1 MKRNGADILVDCL
14 IAWGV
19 DTIFGLPGDG
29 INGVMEAIRKRQD
42 RIRFIQVRHEESAA
56 LMACA
61 HSKWT
66 GRIGCCLAT
75 TGPGGVHLLNGLYD
89 AKFDRASV
97 IAMTGLPY
105 HDLIDTFTQ
114 QDVDLPKLFSD
125 VAAYSSRIMSAAHVE
140 NAVSLA
146 CRIACTQHTVAHV
159 AIPTDV
165 QEEAL
170 DEVEASPRNVQHHVS
185 FAHQESERMP
195 EEPELARAIEILN
208 RGTRVA
214 ILAGHGALRARHE
227 LLEVAEL
234 LGAPIVKALLGKAV
248 VPDDHPLCIGGIG
261 LLGTRPSQEAFEEC
275 DTLLIVGSTFPY
287 VEYYPK
293 PGQAKGVQIDR
304 DPSRIGLRFP
314 AEVGLVGDAR
324 KTLSILAKR
333 LKAHGDRRFLE
344 RCQRR
349 KLAWKTL
356 LECSADNGT
365 GRLAP
370 GKLARELNQRL
381 HDDALVAWDSGHNTG
396 VLARYVN
403 ARGDQQF
410 AGSGMLATMAC
421 SIPYAIAAA
430 LAFPGRQVV
439 AFTGDG
445 GLSMLIGELATIV
458 RYRLPIK
465 IVVMKNNSLGQ
476 IKWEQLMFLGNPEYE
491 CDLTPIDFARVAE
504 GFGIASFRT
513 DAPDN
518 CAAALDAALSQDG
531 PALVEA
537 TVDPYEPL
545 LPAKRIEKYAREPRQ
560 GVESRHARR
569 GENPRGAG
577 ARAVAHAALGPG
589 YGLHRAVDRRRGH
602 REDRGAAAQRSGGA
616 AAGRRRAGRLPCIHV
631 SSQRSRHAHDHR
643 GATHRPVRRR
653 DPTGR

>member
-1 MKRNGADILVDCL
+1 MDAPARRNGSDILIDCL
-14 IAWGV
+14 VAWGV

-29 INGVMEAIRKRQD
+29 INGVMEAIRKRD
-42 RIRFIQVRHEESAA
+42 DIRFIQVRHEESAA

-89 AKFDRASV
+89 ARFDKASV
-97 IAMTGLPY
+97 IAITGLPY

-114 QDVDLPKLFSD
+114 QDVDLPKLFAD
-125 VAAYSSRIMSAAHVE
+125 VAAYSTRIMSAAHVE

-146 CRIACTQHTVAHV
+146 CRIACSQHAVAHV

-165 QEEAL
+165 QEET
-170 DEVEASPRNVQHHVS
+170 VEDSQPSMRNVAHHVS
-185 FAHQESERMP
+185 FAHQESERVP
-195 EEPELARAIEILN
+195 EEPEIARAIDILN
-208 RGTRVA
+208 RGKRVA
-214 ILAGHGALRARHE
+214 ILAGHGAQQAGGE

-248 VPDDHPLCIGGIG
+248 VPDDHPLCLGGIG

-293 PGQAKGVQIDR
+293 PGQARGVQIDR
-304 DPSRIGLRFP
+304 DASRIGLRFP
-314 AEVGLVGDAR
+314 VEVGLVGDAR
-324 KTLSILAKR
+324 KTLAILAAR
-333 LKAHGDRRFLE
+333 LKAHGDRQFLE
-344 RCQRR
+344 CCQRR
-349 KLAWKTL
+349 MREWRAL
-356 LECSADNGT
+356 LETSADNGN
-365 GRLAP
+365 GQLAP
-370 GKLARELNQRL
+370 GKLACELDRRL
-381 HDDALVAWDSGHNTG
+381 ADDALVAWDSGHNTG
-396 VLARYVN
+396 VLARYVQ
-403 ARGDQQF
+403 ARGTQRF

-445 GLSMLIGELATIV
+445 GLSMLLGELATLV

-476 IKWEQLMFLGNPEYE
+476 IKWEQLMFLGNPEFE

-504 GFGIASFRT
+504 GFGIAGFRS
-513 DAPDN
+513 DSPDTVGE
-518 CAAALDAALSQDG
+518 ALDALLAHDG
-531 PALVEA
+531 PALLEA
-537 TVDPYEPL
+537 SVDPYEPL
-545 LPAKRIEKYAREPRQ
+545 LPAKRIEKYAQNLQKALDAGTRDAEQIRAALAREP
-560 GVESRHARR
+560 SRSQLADGDSGALIGAEGTEPIGAPRR
-569 GENPRGAG
+569 SGEAQQRPIDEEVDA
-577 ARAVAHAALGPG
+577 AVAGTFPASDPYSHST
-589 YGLHRAVDRRRGH
+589 VEGH
-602 REDRGAAAQRSGGA
+602 
-616 AAGRRRAGRLPCIHV
+616 RAGR
-631 SSQRSRHAHDHR
+631 
-643 GATHRPVRRR
+643 
-653 DPTGR
+653 

>member
-1 MKRNGADILVDCL
+1 M
-14 IAWGV
+14 AWGI

-29 INGVMEAIRKRQD
+29 INGVMEAIRKRRD
-42 RIRFIQVRHEESAA
+42 KIRFIQVRHEESAA

-61 HSKWT
+61 YNKWS

-97 IAMTGLPY
+97 IAVTGLPY

-125 VAAYSSRIMSAAHVE
+125 VAAYSSRIMSAAQVE

-165 QEEAL
+165 QEETL
-170 DEVEASPRNVQHHVS
+170 EEVEPSTRNVQHHVS
-185 FAHQESERMP
+185 FAHQEGERVP

-208 RGTRVA
+208 RGQRVA
-214 ILAGHGALRARHE
+214 ILAGHGALKARDE
-227 LLEVAEL
+227 LLAVAEL
-234 LGAPIVKALLGKAV
+234 LGAPIVKALLGKSV

-261 LLGTRPSQEAFEEC
+261 LLGSRPSQEAFEEC

-293 PGQAKGVQIDR
+293 PGQARGVQIDR
-304 DPSRIGLRFP
+304 DASRIGLRFP
-314 AEVGLVGDAR
+314 VEVGLVGDAR
-324 KTLSILAKR
+324 KTLAKLAAR
-333 LKAHGDRRFLE
+333 LKAHGDRSFLE
-344 RCQRR
+344 RSQRR
-349 KLAWKTL
+349 KREWEAL
-356 LECSADNGT
+356 LDASAHNSSS
-365 GRLAP
+365 RLAP
-370 GKLARELNQRL
+370 GRLARELGARL
-381 HDDALVAWDSGHNTG
+381 HDDALIAWDSGHNTG
-396 VLARYVN
+396 VLARYVQ
-403 ARGDQQF
+403 ARGNQQF
-410 AGSGMLATMAC
+410 SGSGMLATMAC

-445 GLSMLIGELATIV
+445 GLSMLLGELATIV
-458 RYRLPIK
+458 RYHLPIK

-504 GFGIASFRT
+504 AFGIAGFHT
-513 DAPDN
+513 DSPESLGAV
-518 CAAALDAALSQDG
+518 LDAALAQEG

-537 TVDPYEPL
+537 VVDPYEPL
-545 LPAKRIEKYAREPRQ
+545 LPAKRIEKYARNLEKALNAGTSDADEIRVALAREP
-560 GVESRHARR
+560 SRTQ
-569 GENPRGAG
+569 
-577 ARAVAHAALGPG
+577 L
-589 YGLHRAVDRRRGH
+589 
-602 REDRGAAAQRSGGA
+602 S
-616 AAGRRRAGRLPCIHV
+616 
-631 SSQRSRHAHDHR
+631 
-643 GATHRPVRRR
+643 
-653 DPTGR
+653 TGR